1 MFYLKDQF
9 KQCIILSVFKSNKL
23 RFRSNIDCFIPNTNP
38 ILDHFEAG
46 LHLSLIHKINKPT
59 HDQERFI
66 PYKIKVLDYEK
77 YRHECFIK
85 SKIFTKFFINVH
97 IYET

>member
-1 MFYLKDQF
+1 MHNKFY
-9 KQCIILSVFKSNKL
+9 QCSNPINSDSDPILIV
-23 RFRSNIDCFIPNTNP
+23 FIPNTNP

-77 YRHECFIK
+77 
-85 SKIFTKFFINVH
+85 
-97 IYET
+97 